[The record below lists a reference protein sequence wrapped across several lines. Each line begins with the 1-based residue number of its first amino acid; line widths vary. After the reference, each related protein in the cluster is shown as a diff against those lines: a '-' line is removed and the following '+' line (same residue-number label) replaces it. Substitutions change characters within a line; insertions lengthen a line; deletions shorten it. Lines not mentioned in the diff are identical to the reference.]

1 MMMSDQK
8 SERNY
13 EDSATQTANVVDQS
27 VTLTQNSKLSSIA
40 AQSATQN
47 SSRPLRLFIST
58 GEVSGDLQGSLL
70 IHALKRQAT
79 ERGLTLELLAMGGD
93 RMAAAGATLLAHTSA
108 IGSMGIFES
117 LPFVLPTLRV
127 QRQAKQYLQQYP
139 PDLIVLIDY
148 MGPNLAFC
156 EYLPKR
162 FPNAPIAYYIAPQE
176 WVWGDQW
183 PWGVKLFRS
192 DLVVKATKRILAIFP
207 GEANYFRCKG
217 GQVALVGHPLLDRI
231 QDALDREHA
240 RLALGIPVDQLAIVL
255 LPASRQQELKYL
267 MPAMFEAARQ
277 IQAKLPDVHFWIPLA
292 LTKYRALIE
301 QAIQHYGLRAT
312 ILEEPQAV
320 ASDSAATSLT
330 LQAIAAA
337 DLAIT
342 KSGTV
347 NLEIALLN
355 VPQVVMYKVNPVT
368 AWILNRLLKFS
379 VPFVS
384 PPNLVEMK
392 PIVPEFIQD
401 QATPENLVQA
411 SLTLLLDA
419 ASRQTMLAGYQEMRR
434 ALGDVGVCDRAAQEI
449 LNLVLPETM
458 V

>member
-1 MMMSDQK
+1 MMMTKQK
-8 SERNY
+8 SKAEAQGRKGA
-13 EDSATQTANVVDQS
+13 EAEAGTQDITRSEHETANGIDQRS
-27 VTLTQNSKLSSIA
+27 Q
-40 AQSATQN
+40 
-47 SSRPLRLFIST
+47 PLIPKPIRLFIST

-70 IHALKRQAT
+70 IQALKRQA
-79 ERGLTLELLAMGGD
+79 EQRGIALELLAMGGD

-108 IGSMGIFES
+108 IGSMGILES

-156 EYLPKR
+156 EYFPER
-162 FPNAPIAYYIAPQE
+162 FPDAPIVYYIAPQE

-207 GEANYFRCKG
+207 GEASYFRRKG
-217 GQVALVGHPLLDRI
+217 GQVALVGHPLLDRM
-231 QDALDREHA
+231 QGALSRESA
-240 RLALGIPVDQLAIVL
+240 RLALGIPTDQVAIVL

-267 MPAMFEAARQ
+267 MPVMFEAARQ
-277 IQAKLPDVHFWIPLA
+277 LQAKLPEVHFWIPLA
-292 LTKYRALIE
+292 LTKYRALVE
-301 QAIQHYGLRAT
+301 QAIQDYGLQAT
-312 ILEEPQAV
+312 ILAEPQAA

-347 NLEIALLN
+347 NLEIALLK

-368 AWILNRLLKFS
+368 AWIMGRLLKFS

-392 PIVPEFIQD
+392 PIVPEFLQD
-401 QATPENLVQA
+401 EATAENLVQA
-411 SLTLLLDA
+411 SLSLLLDA
-419 ASRQTMLAGYQEMRR
+419 DRRQTMLTGYEEMRR
-434 ALGDVGVCDRAAQEI
+434 SLGDVGVCDRAAQEI
-449 LNLVLPETM
+449 LNLMTE
-458 V
+458 